1 MESALFVVRLVLAAT
16 FMVAA
21 IAKLADPQGS
31 ENAISS
37 FGLPGTLARP
47 LRLALPLAE
56 LTVGL
61 LLLLNFSAWIGG
73 LLAFALLLTFTTAI
87 AVSLA
92 RGRRPDCHCFGQL
105 HSAPVGRSTL
115 VRNALLLAG
124 AGLIVWQGRESPGLN
139 ALEWTNRLSWS
150 ETVGLISA
158 AVLLFVLAVEG
169 WIILR
174 LFRQHGRLLLRLD
187 QIESRLAA
195 DGAEGL
201 SAASPESGLP
211 IGSAAPS
218 FELPLLSGDRISL
231 EQLLQ
236 ARKPVVLLFSDPNCV
251 PCDMLLPQLE
261 HWQHDHADKITI
273 ALVTRGSVEENRK
286 KLAGHELSN
295 VMLQKDREVAEAY
308 GSPGTPSAV
317 LVRADGSIG
326 SYLVIGPEAV
336 ASLAAHAT
344 TAIHNGHDRNGH
356 ATHHTLKI
364 GEPAP
369 ELRLPD
375 LSGRLVELSDFAGR
389 DTLVLFW
396 NPACRFCDQMLP
408 ALKAWEEN
416 KKPGDPELLVVSAGS
431 AEVNDAM
438 RLRATVCL
446 DNRFHTGNAFGAQG
460 TPSAVLIDG
469 QGRIV
474 SEPVMGA
481 SEVLALVSR
490 TRHVEVSR
498 S

>member
-1 MESALFVVRLVLAAT
+1 
-16 FMVAA
+16 
-21 IAKLADPQGS
+21 
-31 ENAISS
+31 
-37 FGLPGTLARP
+37 
-47 LRLALPLAE
+47 
-56 LTVGL
+56 
-61 LLLLNFSAWIGG
+61 
-73 LLAFALLLTFTTAI
+73 
-87 AVSLA
+87 
-92 RGRRPDCHCFGQL
+92 
-105 HSAPVGRSTL
+105 
-115 VRNALLLAG
+115 
-124 AGLIVWQGRESPGLN
+124 
-139 ALEWTNRLSWS
+139 
-150 ETVGLISA
+150 
-158 AVLLFVLAVEG
+158 
-169 WIILR
+169 
-174 LFRQHGRLLLRLD
+174 LD

-195 DGAEGL
+195 DGTEGL

-251 PCDMLLPQLE
+251 PCDKLLPQLE

-389 DTLVLFW
+389 DTLLLFW